1 VYAGTSVPRA
11 EQDEGL
17 ALMNGPD
24 AERRAAA
31 IIRTSKT
38 GQDNVGEAFRDNLDP
53 TNAGTRATRLSA
65 AQREQLLGGVAEMS
79 RLGDAVGGRAPV
91 RQSQRAA
98 GGRVPVRRDHGRVDR
113 RARER
118 ARSARGRPQLRV
130 RAEGEEPRRAC
141 GR

>member
-1 VYAGTSVPRA
+1 MGRGV
-11 EQDEGL
+11 GL
-17 ALMNGPD
+17 AEMSEALRGAVIGMRQCLAQRERVRRHLGAAGGAGRRAGAHERPD

-79 RLGDAVGGRAPV
+79 RLGDAREARMTSPG
-91 RQSQRAA
+91 QRMA
-98 GGRVPVRRDHGRVDR
+98 GASRFTR
-113 RARER
+113 
-118 ARSARGRPQLRV
+118 
-130 RAEGEEPRRAC
+130 
-141 GR
+141 